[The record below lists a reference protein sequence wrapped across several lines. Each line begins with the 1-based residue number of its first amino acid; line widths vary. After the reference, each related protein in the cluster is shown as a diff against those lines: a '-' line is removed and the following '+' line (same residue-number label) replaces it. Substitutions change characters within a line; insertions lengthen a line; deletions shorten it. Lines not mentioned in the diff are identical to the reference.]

1 MYFCGLP
8 TVFLAGMSSQGVFVS
23 PSELKRRNCRAIAMH
38 SRPGGGC
45 EFGEPSSRVLLR
57 EQGHAPIWVLWEVGD
72 LVGGLGK
79 EGTGAVGD
87 HCSGMRQAF
96 CMIAKGEC

>member
-1 MYFCGLP
+1 M
-8 TVFLAGMSSQGVFVS
+8 V
-23 PSELKRRNCRAIAMH
+23 R
-38 SRPGGGC
+38 
-45 EFGEPSSRVLLR
+45 EP
-57 EQGHAPIWVLWEVGD
+57 GHAPIWVLWEVGD

-79 EGTGAVGD
+79 EGTEAVGD